1 VASLSQ
7 SSDKRQP
14 ASDVEDSNG
23 QGIESTN
30 DDVMDLFVSE
40 TEDLESPPPA
50 QERREDASMTN
61 SAKRDPE
68 EVLDIRQIN
77 SGTSYNAID
86 LCDAKEVNGMVVT
99 PTQNEDL
106 ANHLGES
113 TLQRLQRLRT
123 KREELRQERERYES
137 GIPFNP
143 EPQDFEAE
151 DARPEPQ

>member
-1 VASLSQ
+1 
-7 SSDKRQP
+7 
-14 ASDVEDSNG
+14 
-23 QGIESTN
+23 
-30 DDVMDLFVSE
+30 
-40 TEDLESPPPA
+40 
-50 QERREDASMTN
+50 
-61 SAKRDPE
+61 
-68 EVLDIRQIN
+68 
-77 SGTSYNAID
+77 
-86 LCDAKEVNGMVVT
+86 MVVT
-99 PTQNEDL
+99 PTRNDDL